1 MTEHQHRHT
10 ETSNTGTSSSSEDE
24 AFLAAARRL
33 PERLRHPFVIGFLAV
48 AAAALLFRLGIA
60 VGETVYL
67 AFEGDGTTAAAF
79 GGTFVTILVGLIG
92 LGAWLDR
99 RQRTRSAEV
108 GPLTA
113 EQRER
118 VQDYLDPSSSVAR
131 WYRQITV
138 VVFVALA
145 APGVLLLGDPWDG
158 LWVLAVLIAN
168 PVGRWLRSQGHP
180 LTTRDL
186 GFRIPGLSPWPSIAA
201 AALAVTAGMGI
212 AVLLWAEAL
221 EGTVETVVT
230 GAIALGAILAGGIAV
245 DRHERRHL
253 ARLLDPGA
261 G

>member
-1 MTEHQHRHT
+1 MTERQHRHT
-10 ETSNTGTSSSSEDE
+10 ETSSEDE

-33 PERLRHPFVIGFLAV
+33 PEALRHPFVIGFLAV

-60 VGETVYL
+60 AGETVYG

-99 RQRTRSAEV
+99 RQRSRLAEV

-113 EQRER
+113 AQREQVR
-118 VQDYLDPSSSVAR
+118 DYLDPSSSVVR
-131 WYRQITV
+131 WYRPIAV
-138 VVFVALA
+138 GVFVALA
-145 APGVLLLGDPWDG
+145 TPAILLLSDPWDG
-158 LWVLAVLIAN
+158 VWVIAVLVAN
-168 PVGRWLRSQGHP
+168 PVGRWLRSRGYP

-186 GFRIPGLSPWPSIAA
+186 GFTIPGLSPWPSIAA
-201 AALAVTAGMGI
+201 AALAATVGMGI

-221 EGTVETVVT
+221 EGTIATAVT
-230 GAIALGAILAGGIAV
+230 GAIAVVAIVAGGIAV

-253 ARLLDPGA
+253 AGLLDPGSR
-261 G
+261 

>member
-10 ETSNTGTSSSSEDE
+10 ETSGTSSSSEDE

-33 PERLRHPFVIGFLAV
+33 PERLPHPFVIGFLAV

-67 AFEGDGTTAAAF
+67 AFEGDGTSAAAF

-99 RQRTRSAEV
+99 RQSARAAEV

-118 VQDYLDPSSSVAR
+118 VRDYLDPSSSAAH
-131 WYRQITV
+131 WYRPITV
-138 VVFVALA
+138 GVFVALA
-145 APGVLLLGDPWDG
+145 TPGVLLLGDPWDG

-168 PVGRWLRSQGHP
+168 PVGRWLRSQGQP

-221 EGTVETVVT
+221 EGTAETAVT
-230 GAIALGAILAGGIAV
+230 GAIALVTILAGGIAV

-253 ARLLDPGA
+253 AGLLDHGT